1 MTLFVVSVVQEGFRP
16 SMLSVFKPG
25 RRSSS
30 ASSAFVDLTDDSE
43 QSVERL
49 VSVSDPLLSSSSDS
63 RPASASS
70 LVIPTPPSPQKSP
83 GMAWKQTV
91 LLPKNVPPF
100 MHNRHST
107 VTVAA
112 DISPAPTKLLRAGWD
127 SGSSDETD

>member
-1 MTLFVVSVVQEGFRP
+1 
-16 SMLSVFKPG
+16 MLSVFKPG

-30 ASSAFVDLTDDSE
+30 SASSALVDLTDDSE

-49 VSVSDPLLSSSSDS
+49 VSVPDPLTSSSDS
-63 RPASASS
+63 RPTSAGSMTLPAPS
-70 LVIPTPPSPQKSP
+70 SPQRSP

-91 LLPKNVPPF
+91 LLPKNIPPF
-100 MHNRHST
+100 RHSFNAT

-112 DISPAPTKLLRAGWD
+112 DISPAPTKLKRAGWGD

>member
-1 MTLFVVSVVQEGFRP
+1 MQEGFRP

-30 ASSAFVDLTDDSE
+30 TSSALVDLTDDSE

-49 VSVSDPLLSSSSDS
+49 VSVSDPLPSSSSSDTG
-63 RPASASS
+63 PASTGS
-70 LVIPTPPSPQKSP
+70 LTLPTLPTPLSPQKSP

-100 MHNRHST
+100 MHSLHTT
-107 VTVAA
+107 VTVTA
-112 DISPAPTKLLRAGWD
+112 DISPAPTKLMRAGWD